1 MGWTLHGSI
10 APLSFIG
17 QIPNSSRPLRNA
29 LPFPVWVLTLWAWL
43 PLRWPGKTQK
53 EVYIISMSKTGA
65 EVHFRKHF
73 NWWRVTLRWALQLI
87 VIFCY
92 CTCKVQ
98 TFWEVLCTAGKSA
111 MQMPRW
117 SQWSAS
123 SGNLPVPSGQHWEM
137 HLKCLAWLPLLRV
150 AKAPR
155 PLSNSQV
162 VHVRGLLSCRPL
174 ENPAK
179 KQLLNGE
186 KSSRPV
192 ELASFAESDFTAR
205 AAAQSLMDAPGRWSL
220 RKSDKVI
227 NLCQLRCCSS
237 MAQLGL
243 VLYLLSTYLYSG
255 ERKHCPQQ
263 PDLILRSRNHKLKQF
278 DAHWVGAPLKL
289 VMEPENK
296 QRRYG
301 KEN

>member
-73 NWWRVTLRWALQLI
+73 NWWRITLRWALQLI

-205 AAAQSLMDAPGRWSL
+205 AAAQSLIDAPGRWSL
-220 RKSDKVI
+220 RNSDKVI
-227 NLCQLRCCSS
+227 KRLLATCADCAVAARWLNWDWSCIYYPPTFTVVRGSIVHSS
-237 MAQLGL
+237 QIW
-243 VLYLLSTYLYSG
+243 YY
-255 ERKHCPQQ
+255 
-263 PDLILRSRNHKLKQF
+263 DLATISWSNSMLI
-278 DAHWVGAPLKL
+278 GCT
-289 VMEPENK
+289 PEACHGTWK
-296 QRRYG
+296 
-301 KEN
+301 